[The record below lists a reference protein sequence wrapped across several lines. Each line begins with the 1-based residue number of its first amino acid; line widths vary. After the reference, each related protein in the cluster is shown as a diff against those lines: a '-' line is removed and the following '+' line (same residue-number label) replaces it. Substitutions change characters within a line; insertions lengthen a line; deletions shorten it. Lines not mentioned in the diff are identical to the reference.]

1 MYFDVTETEQ
11 KVGLCH
17 WFCNYRKCFLLHLK
31 WCKQHVEP
39 CRLRQLH
46 IFSKHLI
53 KENDKN
59 ELAVFKND
67 NLETTK
73 YQKQVE
79 FYEKQM
85 KSLHTYYQEY

>member
-1 MYFDVTETEQ
+1 MTSLKLTKTLDFVIGFAIIETEFPRI
-11 KVGLCH
+11 KSH
-17 WFCNYRKCFLLHLK
+17 ASSMSNHAA
-31 WCKQHVEP
+31 
-39 CRLRQLH
+39 LRYLQF
-46 IFSKHLI
+46 FSKHLI
-53 KENDKN
+53 KVNDKN

-67 NLETTK
+67 NLEITK